1 MDGETVSNEE
11 IYNEIKNGLK
21 KLGQNAEF
29 DHPFEV
35 VVHGLLWSLL
45 EKFKLRLLAIT
56 NLTRVYIFKI
66 NELKN

>member
-1 MDGETVSNEE
+1 MDGETVSDEE

-29 DHPFEV
+29 GHPFEV

-45 EKFKLRLLAIT
+45 EKFKLR
-56 NLTRVYIFKI
+56 
-66 NELKN
+66 

>member
-45 EKFKLRLLAIT
+45 GKFKLR
-56 NLTRVYIFKI
+56 
-66 NELKN
+66 